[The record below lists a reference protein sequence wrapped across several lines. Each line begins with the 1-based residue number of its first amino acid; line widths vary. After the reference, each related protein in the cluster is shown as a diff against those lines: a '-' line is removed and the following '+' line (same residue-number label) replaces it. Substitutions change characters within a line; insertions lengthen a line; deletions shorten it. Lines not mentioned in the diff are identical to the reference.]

1 MSRWTAAEDAALL
14 DHFCDHGG
22 SWDGWDELLPGRSR
36 AAIWARAHSLG
47 IRMSKAARSESHSRG
62 QRARFDE
69 RWRDPYEGI
78 VVRLMARGKTCA
90 EIDEMHH
97 RHPGTARRVLVARWE
112 RTV

>member
-22 SWDGWDELLPGRSR
+22 GWDGWDELLPGRSR

-62 QRARFDE
+62 
-69 RWRDPYEGI
+69 
-78 VVRLMARGKTCA
+78 KTCA
-90 EIDEMHH
+90 EIDRMHH

-112 RTV
+112 RTA